1 MTLDLIPFPLLG
13 FLKNF
18 TSWEFK
24 TEKMLTLFLP
34 HEGKILFSTG

>member
-1 MTLDLIPFPLLG
+1 MTFDLVLFHLLG

-24 TEKMLTLFLP
+24 TEKILTLFSP
-34 HEGKILFSTG
+34 YKWRVLFSA